1 MVIGVGFSYK
11 MDVMMTKKWR
21 ADQLMVQQKLAD
33 NRTQAA
39 AFIMAG
45 VVRNKGRLVEKPG
58 QQFSEENILEVER
71 KPYPWVSRAGVKLA
85 HALDYFQLSAQT
97 KICLD
102 IGAST
107 GGFCDVLLQQG
118 AAKIY
123 AVDVGRG
130 QLAWKIAQDS
140 RVKILDQT
148 NARYLTDQQISEP
161 LQAITCDAS
170 FISLKL
176 ILPAALQLAAEDS
189 WLIALIKPQFEVGRQ
204 QVGKGGIV
212 RDPQL
217 HQAVCQDIAGWVQQ
231 QAGWQVMGITDSPIT
246 GTDGNREFLIA
257 AIRHP
262 GIKNE
267 QLMTQEISLE
277 K

>member
-1 MVIGVGFSYK
+1 MA
-11 MDVMMTKKWR
+11 KKGR
-21 ADQLMVQQKLAD
+21 ADQLMVQQKLAN

-39 AFIMAG
+39 ALIMAG
-45 VVRNKGRLVEKPG
+45 VVRTKGRVVEKPG
-58 QQFSEENILEVER
+58 QQLAEDSVLEVER

-85 HALDYFQLSAQT
+85 HALDHFQLPVQNR
-97 KICLD
+97 ICVD

-107 GGFCDVLLQQG
+107 GGFCDVLLHQG

-130 QLAWKIAQDS
+130 QLAWKIAQDP
-140 RVKILDQT
+140 RIRILDQT
-148 NARYLTDQQISEP
+148 NARYLTAQQIPEP

-176 ILPAALQLAAEDS
+176 ILPAVLQLAAENS

-212 RDPQL
+212 RDPLQ
-217 HQAVCQDIAGWVQQ
+217 HQAVCQNIQNWLQQ
-231 QAGWQVMGITDSPIT
+231 QLGWQVMGITDSPIT

-257 AIRHP
+257 AIKQPPIRP
-262 GIKNE
+262 NIKNE
-267 QLMTQEISLE
+267 QLIIPEVPLE

>member
-1 MVIGVGFSYK
+1 
-11 MDVMMTKKWR
+11 MTKKWR

-148 NARYLTDQQISEP
+148 NARYLTDQQISGP

-212 RDPQL
+212 RDPLL
-217 HQAVCQDIAGWVQQ
+217 HQAVCQDIENWLQQ
-231 QAGWQVMGITDSPIT
+231 QPGWQVMGITDSPIT

-257 AIRHP
+257 ATKQP
-262 GIKNE
+262 GIKGE
-267 QLMTQEISLE
+267 QLITQETAL
-277 K
+277 KK